1 MAKNILIL
9 TGSPRKNGNSSG
21 LAAAFSGAAERCGH
35 KVKTVDTV
43 ELGAL
48 GCRGCGACYKTG
60 KPCAFDNPFNDIADD
75 ILAADVL
82 VFAMPVYWYTVPSQ
96 IKAVIDN
103 LYCLYHGR
111 PEELSGKQCVLLCSA
126 GDDDPTVFDGVMFA
140 CKRTASL
147 CGWTWAGDVLVSGI
161 YQEGEVS
168 GTDGPKKAEALA
180 EKL

>member
-1 MAKNILIL
+1 MGKNVLIL
-9 TGSPRKNGNSSG
+9 TGSPRRNGNSSA
-21 LAAAFSGAAERCGH
+21 LAASFSGAAERCGH
-35 KVKTVDTV
+35 NVKTIDAV

-82 VFAMPVYWYTVPSQ
+82 VFSMPVYWYTIASQ

-103 LYCLYHGR
+103 LYCLYHGKR
-111 PEELSGKQCVLLCSA
+111 DELPGKQFVLLCTA
-126 GDDDPTVFDGVMFA
+126 GEDEPTIFDGVLFA
-140 CKRTASL
+140 CRRTAAL
-147 CGWTWAGDVLVSGI
+147 CGWDWFGEVLVGGV
-161 YQEGEVS
+161 YDEGEIG
-168 GTDGPKKAEALA
+168 GTDGPEKAEALA